1 MSAIGLSVALRELGI
16 SDDSGLKLRE
26 AGLDDLDLIA
36 AAFDNVQDFASW
48 LEVQPAV
55 PLKCFFER
63 CQASA
68 KASVLSCVAQV
79 SLPTPEVSVPVDTSA
94 SALSS
99 PVPVEFKL
107 TGDGARQDVVPR
119 TTRKRG
125 LGRRGKTAWLI
136 KKQAASPLK
145 GSWKASLVDRLIE
158 ENTLL
163 GTSAKD
169 WAVVSSLSPH
179 LLEQRVGLQKVRL
192 SSFSSSTLS
201 AALTALRRWKAW
213 CVENVGS
220 SVEPCAVHV
229 ALWLRSL
236 DDQPTVPSITF
247 AAIKWL
253 ETHMSFTFFVADP
266 EVAHWR
272 SLREGYEA
280 AQVQPFTI
288 IQWFELERAA
298 IQAKKRDRLILGM
311 WLLLLL
317 GCLRFKHVQR
327 STPTFHGSYVAGT
340 AAKGKTRVKAGRGV
354 RRPSFSWSCPTL
366 GVSGDLA
373 EVFVELVSNAG
384 VGFVLRDE
392 LGGKMRLG
400 KFYVLSRKLFASL
413 QDAPHLSSLTDCT
426 SYMARRTLPTAAD
439 VLGLSSSDRAAVGG
453 WAGKETA
460 GTVVQAARRLRMP
473 LRYSGIAA
481 TSALV
486 VKAYII

>member
-1 MSAIGLSVALRELGI
+1 MSVNGLSVALREFGI

-26 AGLDDLDLIA
+26 AVLDDLDLIA
-36 AAFDNVQDFASW
+36 AAFDDVQDFTSW
-48 LEVQPAV
+48 LEVQPSAL
-55 PLKCFFER
+55 LKCFFER

-68 KASVLSCVAQV
+68 RASVLSCVAQV
-79 SLPTPEVSVPVDTSA
+79 SLLTPEVSVPVVTSSS

-99 PVPVEFKL
+99 LVHVEMKL
-107 TGDGARQDVVPR
+107 TRDGTRQDVVPR
-119 TTRKRG
+119 TKRKRG
-125 LGRRGKTAWLI
+125 LGRGWKAAWPS
-136 KKQAASPLK
+136 KKLAASPLR

-169 WAVVSSLSPH
+169 WAVVSSLSPY
-179 LLEQRVGLQKVRL
+179 LLEQRVRLQKVRL

-220 SVEPCAVHV
+220 SVKPCAVHV

-236 DDQPTVPSITF
+236 DDQPTVPAMTF

-253 ETHMSFTFFVADP
+253 ETHMSFIFFVADP

-272 SLREGYEA
+272 SSREGNEA

-288 IQWFELERAA
+288 IQWFQLERAA
-298 IQAKKRDRLILGM
+298 IQGRDRLILGM

-327 STPTFHGSYVAGT
+327 STPTFYLSYVAGT
-340 AAKGKTRVKAGRGV
+340 AAKGKTRVRTGRGV

-366 GVSGDLA
+366 GH
-373 EVFVELVSNAG
+373 
-384 VGFVLRDE
+384 
-392 LGGKMRLG
+392 
-400 KFYVLSRKLFASL
+400 
-413 QDAPHLSSLTDCT
+413 Q
-426 SYMARRTLPTAAD
+426 
-439 VLGLSSSDRAAVGG
+439 
-453 WAGKETA
+453 W
-460 GTVVQAARRLRMP
+460 
-473 LRYSGIAA
+473 
-481 TSALV
+481 
-486 VKAYII
+486 